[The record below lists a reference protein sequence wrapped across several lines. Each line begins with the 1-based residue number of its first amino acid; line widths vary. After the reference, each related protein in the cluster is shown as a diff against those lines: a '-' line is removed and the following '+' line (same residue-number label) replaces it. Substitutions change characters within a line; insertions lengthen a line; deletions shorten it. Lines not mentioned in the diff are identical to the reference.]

1 MRKINKTL
9 KKCKTTFHILREND
23 KLKLQNN
30 FLFVDTETKR
40 TKESEEKFHLG
51 WMIYWEKDKIGR
63 AHV

>member
-51 WMIYWEKDKIGR
+51 WMI
-63 AHV
+63 